1 MDRLAWDARFE
12 LGVRRM
18 DDTHRE
24 FVALVNALQAA
35 DDGSFA
41 SRLEALIEHTV
52 EHFDQENRWMAA
64 SSFGPPCH
72 TAEHHNVLELMR
84 EVQRRVLAGD
94 LEVGRRLAAELGPW
108 FEHHASTMDTILA
121 SHMVQ
126 VGFDPDREAPASAS
140 AAA

>member
-1 MDRLAWDARFE
+1 MTRLAWESRFE

-24 FVALVNALQAA
+24 FVALVNALQDA
-35 DDGSFA
+35 DDGAFA
-41 SRLEALIEHTV
+41 PCLQALIDHTV

-84 EVQRRVLAGD
+84 EVQRRVAAGD
-94 LEVGRRLAAELGPW
+94 LQIGRRLADELGPW

-121 SHMVQ
+121 SHMAQ
-126 VGFDPDREAPASAS
+126 AGFDPDREASAP